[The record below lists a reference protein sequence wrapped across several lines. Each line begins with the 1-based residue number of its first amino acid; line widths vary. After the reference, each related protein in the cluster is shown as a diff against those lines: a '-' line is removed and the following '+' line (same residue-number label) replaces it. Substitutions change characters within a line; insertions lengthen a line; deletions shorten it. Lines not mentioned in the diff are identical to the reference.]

1 MNQNLELPES
11 WKRVKLIDISQIF
24 MGQSPKASEI
34 NSEGK
39 GLPFFQ
45 GKTEFTD
52 VYPIINKHC
61 EQPSRIAEQNDILL
75 SVRAPV
81 GPVNLASEKS
91 GFGRGLCAIRAFSG
105 VSFKYLFYQLKGLEN
120 YIASF
125 GTGSTFAGIN
135 RDKVESLSINIAPE
149 KEQQRIVEKLD
160 ELLSE
165 LDFGVQ
171 ELKTAQVKLKHYRQS
186 LLKSAVE
193 GALTQKWRDDN
204 KHQIEGWKHVGKKR
218 LFSRNAARVM

>member
-81 GPVNLASEKS
+81 GPVNLASEKKVAS
-91 GFGRGLCAIRAFSG
+91 VVAF
-105 VSFKYLFYQLKGLEN
+105 V
-120 YIASF
+120 
-125 GTGSTFAGIN
+125 
-135 RDKVESLSINIAPE
+135 
-149 KEQQRIVEKLD
+149 
-160 ELLSE
+160 LSE
-165 LDFGVQ
+165 LFL
-171 ELKTAQVKLKHYRQS
+171 EYHLNICFTS
-186 LLKSAVE
+186 
-193 GALTQKWRDDN
+193 
-204 KHQIEGWKHVGKKR
+204 
-218 LFSRNAARVM
+218 